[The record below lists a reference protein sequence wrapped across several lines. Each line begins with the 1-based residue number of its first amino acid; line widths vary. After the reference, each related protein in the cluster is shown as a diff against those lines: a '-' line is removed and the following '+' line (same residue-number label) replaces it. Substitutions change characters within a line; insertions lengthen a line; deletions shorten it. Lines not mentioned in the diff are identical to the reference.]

1 MVVSRGEPLARI
13 LPIPQSISDRERE
26 LVAAGILKLP
36 RKRVKNW
43 KRFVDKFLATSE
55 PNPSRERRLQE
66 KLIKTVVEEREEG
79 W

>member
-26 LVAAGILKLP
+26 LVAAGMLKLP
-36 RKRVKNW
+36 RKAVKNW
-43 KRFVDKFLATSE
+43 KKFWDKFFADAE
-55 PNPSRERRLQE
+55 RDPSRDRRLQE
-66 KLIKTVVEEREEG
+66 SLINTVIEEREEG